1 MNERT
6 DPIRALVVADAPAE
20 RHELRRL
27 AGQLPGVAVVG
38 ESDGR
43 DGLLETVA
51 ELEADLLL
59 VDAARLQG
67 LLAGSRESAA
77 PGIGTGSVAASHPTC
92 FAVRRPNGR
101 ITLVPVEDLLW
112 VEAARDY
119 VRLHTAA
126 GSHLVR
132 DTMSRVEQQLAPDR
146 FVRVHRSTI
155 VRLDA
160 VREIRSDPD
169 GRCLLQLAD
178 GSETAV
184 SHTGRKRLQEAVGLS
199 L

>member
-20 RHELRRL
+20 RHGLRRL

-67 LLAGSRESAA
+67 LLAGSREPPA
-77 PGIGTGSVAASHPTC
+77 PGTGTGPTAVSHPTR

-178 GSETAV
+178 GSERAV
-184 SHTGRKRLQEAVGLS
+184 SHTGRKRLQAAVGLS